1 MSLDLYRPDLRRHP
15 ALVASRRSRL
25 GMGVMI
31 SIACSALVLAAIL
44 FALPAVAAE
53 RLVLRGDITTNSDV
67 ITLGEILAG
76 APQDKALIAVF
87 RAPALG
93 EQGTIQSS
101 RIIAT
106 AESLGLGMIETFGR
120 TQINVMRAARRIG
133 SEEISSAL
141 AAEIGNRYALDAG
154 TLSVTFDGQPP
165 SLVVAPNVVDPVRV
179 VDLSYNPDSRRLAGI
194 VFIGPSNLERRAQV
208 MVSGAVVET
217 VEIGI
222 LNRAIARGEAIRASD
237 VEIERR
243 PRETIPADARMDN
256 IAIDGHVAR
265 RPLAAGAALRQGDLL
280 RPDLVARGENVLI
293 IYRSRGLTLTMR
305 GTANEAGVLGDV
317 INVTNPQSK
326 RTLQAAVAG
335 PGRVVVNAPSLGPI
349 ASTGRIQ

>member
-1 MSLDLYRPDLRRHP
+1 MSTEFHLPALRHLPDTGISRSSRIDAGIVIRVACAALALIA
-15 ALVASRRSRL
+15 ALVAFPALASERL
-25 GMGVMI
+25 G
-31 SIACSALVLAAIL
+31 
-44 FALPAVAAE
+44 
-53 RLVLRGDITTNSDV
+53 LRGDITTTSDV
-67 ITLGEILAG
+67 ITLGEIISG
-76 APQDKALIAVF
+76 APQDMASIPVF

-106 AESLGLGMIETFGR
+106 VESLGLGNVETYGR

-133 SEEISSAL
+133 ADEISSAL
-141 AAEIGNRYALDAG
+141 ATEIGNRFALDAA
-154 TLSVTFDGQPP
+154 TLSVNFDGPSP
-165 SLVVAPNVVDPVRV
+165 SLVVAPDVIDPVRV
-179 VDLSYNPDSRRLAGI
+179 IDLSYNPDSRRLSGI
-194 VFIGPSNLERRAQV
+194 VFIGPNTAERRAQV
-208 MVSGAVVET
+208 MVSGAVIET

-237 VEIERR
+237 VGIERR

-256 IAIDGHVAR
+256 IAIEGHVAR

-305 GTANEAGVLGDV
+305 GAANEAGVLGDV

-326 RTLQAAVAG
+326 RTLQATVAG
-335 PGRVVVNAPSLGPI
+335 PGQVVVNAPSLGPI